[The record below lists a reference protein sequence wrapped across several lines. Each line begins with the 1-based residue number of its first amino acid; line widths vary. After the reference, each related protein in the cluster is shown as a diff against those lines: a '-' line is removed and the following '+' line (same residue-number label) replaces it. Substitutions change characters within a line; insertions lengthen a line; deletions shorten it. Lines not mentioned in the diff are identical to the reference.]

1 MGNPTAQALCGS
13 WPPINLPINGRERRP
28 ARCLGPLVPEAF
40 IQWDEGYEG
49 AIQAGV
55 RWEERRQPIEAGPG
69 LIPSEEWVA
78 FWAEQRY

>member
-1 MGNPTAQALCGS
+1 
-13 WPPINLPINGRERRP
+13 
-28 ARCLGPLVPEAF
+28 VPEAF